1 MANRNLKQEAPA
13 RGVTEV
19 GPGDYV
25 KIGQRWERVTAN
37 TAQGAS
43 HAPRSWTVQTE
54 GGRSYGMYDIGRYA
68 KAEDLD

>member
-1 MANRNLKQEAPA
+1 MASHLKTDAPA

-25 KIGQRWERVTAN
+25 KIGSRWERVTEN
-37 TAQGAS
+37 TAQGEP
-43 HAPRSWTVQTE
+43 HAPRSWTVRTE

-68 KAEDLD
+68 KAEDLE